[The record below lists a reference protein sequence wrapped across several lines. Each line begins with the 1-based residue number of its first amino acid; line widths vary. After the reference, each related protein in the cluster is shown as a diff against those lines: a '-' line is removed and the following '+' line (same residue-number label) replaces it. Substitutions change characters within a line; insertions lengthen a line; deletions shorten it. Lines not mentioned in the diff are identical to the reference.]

1 MHRHS
6 LGPLALCDSTG
17 PPGPHACPAPSA
29 TSAMSST
36 TVSLF
41 LLQCPKT
48 LTLRHGR
55 LGAGPPVHP
64 STHVPTACRPTEQ
77 PASPASLSDI
87 ECQVLL
93 WIGLERVGCLLTV
106 GPCPE
111 MSRSAATT
119 LLLGGAAGQNP
130 AAITAQ
136 PASARAPRG
145 GLSRRPACTFA
156 LSNTVSPMNS
166 RPDSKIFS

>member
-1 MHRHS
+1 MKGGQQHRGSQGSVVFTGAWRLRAGEVRRSFLSPRQEGCGLVHRHS

-48 LTLRHGR
+48 PTLRHGR

-106 GPCPE
+106 GPCPK

-119 LLLGGAAGQNP
+119 IL
-130 AAITAQ
+130 
-136 PASARAPRG
+136 
-145 GLSRRPACTFA
+145 
-156 LSNTVSPMNS
+156 
-166 RPDSKIFS
+166 